1 MPLFYYIGQSNLLIS
16 KRVSISVKIVPIGNE
31 SVTVGQ
37 FEYRINWE
45 DGFKYLVNYKK
56 EFGDCL
62 VTSSFQSNV
71 YRLGGWIS
79 SQWAQKTG

>member
-1 MPLFYYIGQSNLLIS
+1 M
-16 KRVSISVKIVPIGNE
+16 PIGNE

-45 DGFKYLVNYKK
+45 DEFKYLVNYKE

-62 VTSSFQSNV
+62 VTSSFQSNA
-71 YRLGGWIS
+71 YRLSAWIS
-79 SQWAQKTG
+79 KQWAQKTG